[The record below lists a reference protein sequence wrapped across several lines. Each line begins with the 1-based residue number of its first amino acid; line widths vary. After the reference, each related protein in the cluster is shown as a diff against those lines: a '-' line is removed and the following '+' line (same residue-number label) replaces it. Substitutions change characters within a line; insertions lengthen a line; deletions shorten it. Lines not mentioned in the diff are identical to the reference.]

1 MKDSTTRNEDQSE
14 SAALLQHYD
23 GLPIH
28 EKTTQNGQVRLQKPA
43 GHQTVSPKRLAIWLG
58 ALSLLLTLA
67 VLTGRDCYSKQQ
79 NYSDIF
85 QTQEP
90 PKRLQDIVTWDE
102 HSLSIRGER
111 VMIMSG
117 ELHPWRLVPSL
128 YDDIFQKINAL
139 GFNCVSFYVMW
150 ALLEASP
157 GNFTAEGVF
166 AYEPFFEA
174 AQRAGIY
181 LIAVSSRSLI
191 IDCSMNLHLSA
202 TRTIYKC
209 RGQLR
214 RISRLDAAHQGA
226 AENEE
231 SRVLGSN
238 RQLCCP
244 NWHHYCKGTNHQ
256 RRSRDSLST
265 RK

>member
-14 SAALLQHYD
+14 SAALLQHYS

-28 EKTTQNGQVRLQKPA
+28 NKTTHNGRVRLQIPA
-43 GHQTVSPKRLAIWLG
+43 GNQTASPKRFSIWLG
-58 ALSLLLTLA
+58 ALILLVTMA
-67 VLTGRDCYSKQQ
+67 VLTGRDCHSKQRI
-79 NYSDIF
+79 YSEIF

-90 PKRLQDIVTWDE
+90 PERLQDIVTWDE
-102 HSLSIRGER
+102 HSLFIRGER

-128 YDDIFQKINAL
+128 YDDIFQKIKAL
-139 GFNCVSFYVMW
+139 GFNCVSFYVLW

-191 IDCSMNLHLSA
+191 IGGSMSLHLSA
-202 TRTIYKC
+202 TRTVYKC
-209 RGQLR
+209 RGQLWW
-214 RISRLDAAHQGA
+214 ISRLDATHQGT

-238 RQLCCP
+238 RQLCRP
-244 NWHHYCKGTNHQ
+244 NWRHCCKSTNHQ

>member
-14 SAALLQHYD
+14 SAALLQHYS
-23 GLPIH
+23 GLPVHI
-28 EKTTQNGQVRLQKPA
+28 KTTQNGRVRLQTPA
-43 GHQTVSPKRLAIWLG
+43 SNQSASPKRLAIWLG
-58 ALSLLLTLA
+58 ALILVTLA
-67 VLTGRDCYSKQQ
+67 VLTGRKCHSKQRI
-79 NYSDIF
+79 YPEIL

-90 PKRLQDIVTWDE
+90 PERLQDIVTWDE
-102 HSLSIRGER
+102 HSLFIQGER

-128 YDDIFQKINAL
+128 YDDIFQKIKAL

-157 GNFTAEGVF
+157 GNFTADGVF
-166 AYEPFFEA
+166 AYEPFLEA

-181 LIAVSSRSLI
+181 LIAVSLRSLI
-191 IDCSMNLHLSA
+191 VGGSMSLHLSA
-202 TRTIYKC
+202 TRTVYKC

-214 RISRLDAAHQGA
+214 WISRLDATHQGA

-244 NWHHYCKGTNHQ
+244 NRRHCCKSTNHQ
-256 RRSRDSLST
+256 RRSRDPLST